1 MFLRIG
7 EVNWFR
13 QPANQANDTFI
24 KRKRNGATAWFFE
37 SPGRHQVITTSVVIG
52 QINRTD
58 LCIHR
63 KTDVGNQNIQ
73 RLIKTRSTGHLFDY
87 FAQAGEHNLRSL
99 TSFTSVRRCALR
111 LWGTLLK
118 RHHNTCE
125 FFHHPAIDIAFK

>member
-7 EVNWFR
+7 EVDRFR

-24 KRKRNGATAWFFE
+24 KRECDSTTTRFLQ
-37 SPGRHQVITTSVVIG
+37 SPGRHEVITTSIVIG

-73 RLIKTRSTGHLFDY
+73 RFIQTRSTGHLFDY

-111 LWGTLLK
+111 LRSAFLK
-118 RHHNTCE
+118 RHDNTCE